1 MTKRE
6 AGARPRRAA
15 EGRDSKERRFAT
27 VGRIA
32 ASPDGQV
39 MVEFDG
45 DGPRAAR
52 ILSGTDL
59 DELARP
65 ESRGREVLL
74 VFQDGNQELPVVV
87 GLLDG
92 PAGEALSLLRQRP
105 DPKRARHA
113 VVDGDRVKIV
123 ADKEIVLECGEG
135 SITIRKDGKIVV
147 KGTHLLTRSTGP
159 HRIKGAHVEIN

>member
-1 MTKRE
+1 MTRRK
-6 AGARPRRAA
+6 ADARPARAA
-15 EGRDSKERRFAT
+15 EGTDPKERRFAT

-32 ASPDGQV
+32 PAREGRV

-45 DGPRAAR
+45 RGPLPAR
-52 ILSGTDL
+52 ILSGPDL
-59 DELARP
+59 EELTGPA
-65 ESRGREVLL
+65 SHGREVLL
-74 VFQDGNQELPVVV
+74 LFQDGDPALPVIL

-92 PAGEALSLLRQRP
+92 PAADALSLLRQRP
-105 DPKRARHA
+105 DPKQARNA

-135 SITIRKDGKIVV
+135 SITLRKDGKIVI
-147 KGTHLLTRSTGP
+147 KGTHLLTRSKGP

>member
-1 MTKRE
+1 
-6 AGARPRRAA
+6 
-15 EGRDSKERRFAT
+15 
-27 VGRIA
+27 VGRLA
-32 ASPDGQV
+32 ASKDGRV

-45 DGPRAAR
+45 GGPRAAR

-65 ESRGREVLL
+65 GSPGREVLL
-74 VFQDGNQELPVVV
+74 LFQDGNPALPVIV

-92 PAGEALSLLRQRP
+92 PAAEAVSLLRERP
-105 DPKRARHA
+105 DPARARNA

-135 SITIRKDGKIVV
+135 SITIRKDGKIVI
-147 KGTHLLTRSTGP
+147 KGTHLLTRSKGP